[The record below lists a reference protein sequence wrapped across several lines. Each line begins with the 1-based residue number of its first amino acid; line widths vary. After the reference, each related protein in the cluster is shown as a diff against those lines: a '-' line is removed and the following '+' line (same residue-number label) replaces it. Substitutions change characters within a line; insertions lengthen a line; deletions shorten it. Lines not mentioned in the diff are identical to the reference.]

1 MALDGPEREG
11 GWLPYEQ
18 RVTRRQSLRLFLRVG
33 FPSVPFLCVLFDFSF
48 SFFCFSFPV
57 VVYLSIISRRIRHLP
72 CAHQPR
78 HLFDYEDYFPLL
90 NFPLTPLLHSVSSS
104 SALAP
109 FLRIAGVLERKR
121 IRRFS
126 VLYFTS

>member
-1 MALDGPEREG
+1 MA
-11 GWLPYEQ
+11 
-18 RVTRRQSLRLFLRVG
+18 SLRAESNQTTAVASLLARWIPFGALSLRSFRFFLLLFLFFFSSCG
-33 FPSVPFLCVLFDFSF
+33 LSFHYFPSYPPFT
-48 SFFCFSFPV
+48 
-57 VVYLSIISRRIRHLP
+57 

>member
-1 MALDGPEREG
+1 MA
-11 GWLPYEQ
+11 
-18 RVTRRQSLRLFLRVG
+18 SLRAESNQTTVVASLLARWIPFGALSLRSFRFFLLLFLFFFSSCG
-33 FPSVPFLCVLFDFSF
+33 LSFHYFPSYPPFT
-48 SFFCFSFPV
+48 
-57 VVYLSIISRRIRHLP
+57 

-78 HLFDYEDYFPLL
+78 NLFDYEDYFPLL
-90 NFPLTPLLHSVSSS
+90 NFPLTPLLHSASSS

-109 FLRIAGVLERKR
+109 FLRIAGVLESKK